1 MIFFYQP
8 STHFDPLVTASEP
21 QHIDIVTMAD
31 SPSSSSSSQMQSM
44 PPGFET
50 QFTAECSINE
60 TQPDADMADAHEAEP
75 SLPSS
80 QPSFTFNPSW
90 ESDDVEGSTEGVRS
104 EINLFQ
110 DNSLF
115 GGGGMQSSSPKTPE
129 SIPET
134 PPFSQ
139 AGVMNPPA
147 TSPSLD
153 ASGQRSPSSS
163 QHSSDGVGHGV
174 GSDYDFLPYPY
185 GDPVLDP
192 RLGTQ
197 VPGSQSPRDYYGS
210 VEDNEESVSSR
221 PEQRGRGYEFPSE
234 SRSVT
239 PEAHGSGYTKY
250 EFRER
255 DRAVATTHLDW
266 DKSGDYD
273 PRAKEGRRPKKA
285 DGAENSSSRKR
296 RSGQALQ
303 HQDDE
308 HEQRRQKKPKMH
320 TLAYAR
326 CTGASCIL
334 MVSLKSDAGKEVAS
348 RCGGKDNWPYEP
360 YNYVSDEYIAQN
372 WVGAENGEDEGT
384 DGPSSSGRHLRP
396 RKRYVHYGSSCSDDD
411 LLPPIP
417 DPAGIEDDLR
427 NHPAARG
434 CVECRREGKKCSLRE
449 SGGGWPC
456 QNCLERH
463 SGEEFVAC
471 EFIMPP
477 TKKMACEECVE
488 GDKECSYNDQDSD
501 HGAACQQC
509 QEGNLTC
516 VAGPD
521 IDCLPKRITYTPPP
535 GETYTPYRPF
545 VACTACRQVKKSC
558 SLKSKQDQPP
568 CRACE
573 KAGIE
578 CTFEKLIPTNAGK
591 QKATSKT
598 ASRED
603 APASSSSAE
612 GGPVRPPGGSVGGM
626 AARAPDSFGLPI
638 RTSSSSSIGGLTR
651 ISSSSAARGA
661 AAVPPFKKKNPRD
674 SGIADLPK
682 SAPSSHKAHPSSSS
696 STIPGH
702 RGVTMSG
709 DGITS
714 FRSGARTVSDA
725 ARRNQ
730 LEREREKLQSRQ
742 NRRADRFTHINPS
755 STLKYN
761 PDNAKDYTPPADRDI
776 PASYHVLPPP
786 GPDKPQIMR
795 DADGHTGYVRE
806 IVTALPHPVVFDIN
820 NNSSSGGGDGCRF
833 CQQPPSFALLG
844 FSWKKPAVI
853 HWKNGRG
860 YTEIMDGH
868 ATFGAA
874 PARMCRA
881 CVMARVDVLSCEEHE
896 MESLLPAHW
905 GPVER
910 DERAAA
916 MMQRLM
922 ENGSGGNHHHGG
934 GGEMDRWCAVC
945 PNAAFWRCCRA
956 QGRDDDD
963 DDDDDDEEDELGL
976 IAAAGADQGQEG
988 CGLFLCDDCKVEWE
1002 DCDRDLQELLERK
1015 LSTEKGVMDCRAD
1028 AGFLLQEGLLMKNV
1042 EAELM
1047 PVAGA

>member
-1 MIFFYQP
+1 
-8 STHFDPLVTASEP
+8 
-21 QHIDIVTMAD
+21 MAD
-31 SPSSSSSSQMQSM
+31 CPSSSSSSQMQSM
-44 PPGFET
+44 PPDFET
-50 QFTAECSINE
+50 QFTAECNINE
-60 TQPDADMADAHEAEP
+60 TQSDIDMTDTREAEMP
-75 SLPSS
+75 LPSF
-80 QPSFTFNPSW
+80 QPQFTFDSSW
-90 ESDDVEGSTEGVRS
+90 KSDDDEDKNDVQGSTEGDQS
-104 EINLFQ
+104 QINIFQ

-115 GGGGMQSSSPKTPE
+115 GDGGMQSSNPKTPE

-147 TSPSLD
+147 TSPALGES
-153 ASGQRSPSSS
+153 SQRSPSSS
-163 QHSSDGVGHGV
+163 QHSSDGVDHGA
-174 GSDYDFLPYPY
+174 GSDYDFPPYPY
-185 GDPVLDP
+185 GNPVLDP

-197 VPGSQSPRDYYGS
+197 VPGSQSPHDYYGS
-210 VEDNEESVSSR
+210 VEDNEESVSSVH
-221 PEQRGRGYEFPSE
+221 EQRGRGHEFLSE

-239 PEAHGSGYTKY
+239 PEAHGSGYDKY

-273 PRAKEGRRPKKA
+273 PSAKEGRRPKKA
-285 DGAENSSSRKR
+285 DGAESSSSRKR

-303 HQDDE
+303 EQDNKPGE
-308 HEQRRQKKPKMH
+308 NGQRRQKKPK
-320 TLAYAR
+320 TYSLAYAR
-326 CTGASCIL
+326 FIGASCML
-334 MVSLKSDAGKEVAS
+334 TVSLNSDAGKEVAS
-348 RCGGKDNWPYEP
+348 RLGGEDNWPFEP

-372 WVGAENGEDEGT
+372 WVGAENGDDEGT
-384 DGPSSSGRHLRP
+384 DGPSRQLRP
-396 RKRYVHYGSSCSDDD
+396 RKRYVHYGSSCSDED

-449 SGGGWPC
+449 SGGSWPC
-456 QNCLERH
+456 QNCLENH
-463 SGEEFVAC
+463 SGEEFIAC
-471 EFIMPP
+471 EFIVPP
-477 TKKMACEECVE
+477 TKKMPCEECAE
-488 GDKECSYNDQDSD
+488 GDKECSYNDPDSD
-501 HGAACQQC
+501 HAAACQQC
-509 QEGNLTC
+509 QEGDLTC
-516 VAGPD
+516 VASPD
-521 IDCLPKRITYTPPP
+521 IDCLPKRVTYTPPP

-591 QKATSKT
+591 QKAASKT
-598 ASRED
+598 AGRED
-603 APASSSSAE
+603 APASSNSAE

-626 AARAPDSFGLPI
+626 AARTPDSFSLPI
-638 RTSSSSSIGGLTR
+638 RTSSTSSIGGLTR

-661 AAVPPFKKKNPRD
+661 AALPPSKKKNPRD
-674 SGIADLPK
+674 SGVAGLAK
-682 SAPSSHKAHPSSSS
+682 SATPSSHRAAHTSSSSS
-696 STIPGH
+696 STLPRSR

-725 ARRNQ
+725 ARRIQ
-730 LEREREKLQSRQ
+730 QEKERERLQARQ
-742 NRRADRFTHINPS
+742 NRKKDRFTHMNPS

-786 GPDKPQIMR
+786 GPDRPQVMK

-820 NNSSSGGGDGCRF
+820 SSSSPGGDAGGCRF

-853 HWKNGRG
+853 HWNDGRG

-922 ENGSGGNHHHGG
+922 ENGISGGGGGNHHHHGG
-934 GGEMDRWCAVC
+934 GGEMMDRWCAVC
-945 PNAAFWRCCRA
+945 PGAAVWRCCRA
-956 QGRDDDD
+956 QGRDEDE
-963 DDDDDDEEDELGL
+963 DDEEDELGL

-1015 LSTEKGVMDCRAD
+1015 LSTEKGVMECRAD

-1047 PVAGA
+1047 PGQ